1 MFNKRFFKNKC
12 KSGKFCRFE
21 LVQVYFHIA
30 FQNKQTLRSMPLFL
44 WYPIRARRTF
54 RCGCHRRGDK
64 LTQWVVLYS
73 FVLFFIF
80 DEPPCKIFRC
90 LNVYRIQFYLDNWI
104 FCFFPSLIQALCYV
118 QLRYYFAGNRCLE
131 AFPGWLK
138 VCVQSLV
145 LSFRVTAPCENEISH
160 SAHFYA

>member
-12 KSGKFCRFE
+12 KIGKFCRFE
-21 LVQVYFHIA
+21 LVQLYFHIV

-44 WYPIRARRTF
+44 LYPIRARRTF

-90 LNVYRIQFYLDNWI
+90 LNVYRIQFYLDNRI
-104 FCFFPSLIQALCYV
+104 FCFKLNSSTLLC
-118 QLRYYFAGNRCLE
+118 LTSILFCR
-131 AFPGWLK
+131 
-138 VCVQSLV
+138 
-145 LSFRVTAPCENEISH
+145 
-160 SAHFYA
+160 